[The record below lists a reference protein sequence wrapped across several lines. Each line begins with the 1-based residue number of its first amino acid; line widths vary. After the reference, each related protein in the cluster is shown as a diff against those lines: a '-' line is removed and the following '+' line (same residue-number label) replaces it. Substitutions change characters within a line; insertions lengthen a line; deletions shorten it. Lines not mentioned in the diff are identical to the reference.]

1 MVGSALALLVAAGA
15 VRAAEGRADSHFH
28 VGNYAMQGISL
39 RTFVDS
45 YMGDRISRA
54 AVFGIPLQQKWDR
67 FEHYEGDRI
76 PPNYYLGPKA
86 GMYYYAF
93 IDAMVALEY
102 LRLPAAARARLDPMI
117 VGFNPMDQYGVD
129 HVKRCL
135 LLFPGVFTGIGEVSV
150 HKELVGDK
158 IGDDLIRAS
167 AAALALLPP
176 DATDSGRNSL
186 YNPALRVLL
195 RFAADAG
202 LLVILHNDVYPAHI
216 APAGMILGLDP
227 DRTHAPGLIR
237 LCKSAPDA
245 AVIWAHTGLGR
256 FVRPSARHLET
267 VSEVFDAC
275 PAWNVDLSWDVVQE
289 YLVHPGPAMPS
300 LEAWAAF
307 VTRYQDRILW
317 GSDAVA
323 FTRNRIDAEGRAQL
337 GSVLP
342 VADYRRVV
350 DMLQPLW
357 ELVGP
362 EVARKVQGA
371 NHARL
376 FDAARG
382 KVRAW
387 ESAHANDDP
396 WNLPVP

>member
-39 RTFVDS
+39 RTLVDS
-45 YMGDRISRA
+45 YMGDRVSRA

-86 GMYYYAF
+86 GMYYYGF

-195 RFAADAG
+195 RFAAEAG

-227 DRTHAPGLIR
+227 DRTHAPGLMR
-237 LCKSAPDA
+237 LCRSAPDA
-245 AVIWAHTGLGR
+245 AVVWAHTGLGR

-267 VSEVFDAC
+267 VSEVLDAC
-275 PAWNVDLSWDVVQE
+275 PAWNV
-289 YLVHPGPAMPS
+289 
-300 LEAWAAF
+300 
-307 VTRYQDRILW
+307 DRILW

-323 FTRNRIDAEGRAQL
+323 FTRNRIDEEGRAQL

-376 FDAARG
+376 FDAARV

-387 ESAHANDDP
+387 ESVHANDDP
-396 WNLPVP
+396 WNLPAP